1 MHKPARWPYRPT
13 STLMRLFAA
22 LALVA
27 QIAVVLAP
35 VAEGFGGVGMAAHVE
50 SGGNASHHAHDDSTC
65 IACQVRAF
73 HGATARLGSA
83 APLAAR
89 RSTPPVLTA
98 EAVTAADLVAH
109 RLPRAPPCAI

>member
-1 MHKPARWPYRPT
+1 MHKPARWPYRSA
-13 STLMRLFAA
+13 STLMRFFAA
-22 LALVA
+22 IALLA

-35 VAEGFGGVGMAAHVE
+35 MAEGRAGIGMAAHVE

-73 HGATARLGSA
+73 HGTAAHLGDA
-83 APLAAR
+83 APVAAR
-89 RSTPPVLTA
+89 RSAPPVLA
-98 EAVTAADLVAH
+98 ADAVPAADLVAH